1 MNRHA
6 ITVAFL
12 LAAAV
17 FYQFGFG
24 FGVGLALVAGFISEL
39 IVWVRVSGALT
50 KSTSDKTS
58 VGSQ

>member
-17 FYQFGFG
+17 FYQIGFG
-24 FGVGLALVAGFISEL
+24 FGVGLALVAGFISEMIFGL
-39 IVWVRVSGALT
+39 SFSGALT
-50 KSTSDKTS
+50 ESTSDKTS
-58 VGSQ
+58 AGG

>member
-1 MNRHA
+1 MKRHA
-6 ITVAFL
+6 ITAAFL

-17 FYQFGFG
+17 FYLIGFG
-24 FGVGLALVAGFISEL
+24 LGAGLALVAGFASEM
-39 IVWVRVSGALT
+39 IFWVRVSGALT